1 MLIEWR
7 DADSEET
14 RMLLAARY
22 VLPIAAPHIVDG
34 AILVQGDHIVE
45 IGELAQLRE
54 AHPDE
59 EVRDFGLAVL
69 MPGFV
74 DLHTHLEFSSMRGLV
89 DDLPYSQWKI
99 QLLEIEQRLDAEDWE
114 DAARLGA
121 AEALQSGITTIAD
134 ITETGAS
141 ARAAAGAG
149 LRAVAYREV
158 STMEKRKVPEL
169 MTRASEDIA
178 EWREYGDPSRL
189 TIGIAPHAAYS
200 CHPEVYRQVAEMAI
214 AEDLPVSMHVAGSK
228 DEYDFVKYGSS
239 RLAVDYRDTYTGVDL
254 GWLPTGVSPVR
265 YIDQW
270 GLFDVPRMLAVHC
283 TQVDDAD
290 IEILAERDVAI
301 AYCPRCNA
309 KLGMGVAP
317 LGSFLQRG
325 IEVGI
330 GTDSPASNNTLDMFD
345 EMRIGLLI
353 QRSLTGYEP
362 HLIARQ
368 FVKMGT
374 LGAARALGL
383 DDKVGSL
390 EPGKQADIIAVDIS
404 HSHQIPTLY
413 PYSTL
418 VHTANQENVVF
429 TMVAGQVLYDCGRW
443 SLLDIDRIQ
452 ARAEEMR
459 VKLRP

>member
-1 MLIEWR
+1 
-7 DADSEET
+7 
-14 RMLLAARY
+14 MLLAARY

-34 AILVQGDHIVE
+34 AVLVQGDRIVE
-45 IGELAQLRE
+45 IGELEKLKA

-69 MPGFV
+69 MPGLV
-74 DLHTHLEFSSMRGLV
+74 DLHTHLEYSVMRGLV
-89 DDLPYSQWKI
+89 DDLPYSQWKL
-99 QLLEIEQRLDAEDWE
+99 QLLDREDRLDGDDWE
-114 DAARLGA
+114 ESARLGA
-121 AEALQSGITTIAD
+121 AEALRSGITTIAD
-134 ITETGAS
+134 ITENGAS
-141 ARAAAGAG
+141 ARAAAGSG
-149 LRAVAYREV
+149 LRAVIYREV
-158 STMEKRKVPEL
+158 STMDKREVSGVMAK
-169 MTRASEDIA
+169 AGEDIA
-178 EWREYGDPSRL
+178 AWREYGDPSRL
-189 TIGIAPHAAYS
+189 TVGIAPHATYS
-200 CHPEVYRQVAEMAI
+200 CHPEVYRRVAEKAI

-239 RLAVDYRDTYTGVDL
+239 RLAVDYRDTYSGSDL

-270 GLFDVPRMLAVHC
+270 GLFDVPQILAVHC

-290 IEILAERDVAI
+290 IETLAEHDVAV

-317 LGSFLQRG
+317 LGSLLQRG
-325 IEVGI
+325 VRVGI
-330 GTDSPASNNTLDMFD
+330 GTDSPAASNTLDMFD

-353 QRSLTGYEP
+353 QRSVAGYEP

-368 FVKMGT
+368 FVKMST
-374 LGAARALGL
+374 LDAARALGL
-383 DDKVGSL
+383 DDRIGSL

-418 VHTANQENVVF
+418 VHTANQENVMF
-429 TMVAGQVLYDCGRW
+429 TMVAGQVLYDTGRW
-443 SLLDIDRIQ
+443 SLLDMDRIQ

-459 VKLRP
+459 DKLRP